1 MTKNKNTFL
10 EIKKNIK
17 LYLIDLNVDSIG
29 KIILSCKFNNKKLFK
44 QYFTEEGI
52 YKVNYNSNNLLKLNF
67 IDYEIKDDNYMNI
80 NDFNFVIDNSYI
92 NEYITTQLPYKF
104 TEKYFIE
111 ESYFLTENEN
121 KNKLKFIIIKE
132 IINNNIESNNKQ
144 NIKNIFSNKNNNFK
158 DNSEINNI
166 INTKIID
173 YYFLFNGTN
182 EELYNHYFISDIRS
196 FLLQLKMK

>member
-1 MTKNKNTFL
+1 MIKKNTFV

-29 KIILSCKFNNKKLFK
+29 KIILSCKYNNKKIFK

-67 IDYEIKDDNYMNI
+67 IDNEINDDNYMNI
-80 NDFNFVIDNSYI
+80 NDYNFIIDNSYI
-92 NEYITTQLPYKF
+92 NETITTQLPYKF

-111 ESYFLTENEN
+111 ECYFLSENEN
-121 KNKLKFIIIKE
+121 KNKLKFIVIKE
-132 IINNNIESNNKQ
+132 IINNNIE
-144 NIKNIFSNKNNNFK
+144 INNN
-158 DNSEINNI
+158 NN
-166 INTKIID
+166 IID

-182 EELYNHYFISDIRS
+182 EELYNHYFISDIRL